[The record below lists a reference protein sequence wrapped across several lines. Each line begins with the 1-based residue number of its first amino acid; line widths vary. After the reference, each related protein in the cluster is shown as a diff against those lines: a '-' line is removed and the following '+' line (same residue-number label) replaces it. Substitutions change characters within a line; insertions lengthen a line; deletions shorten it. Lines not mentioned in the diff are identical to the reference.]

1 MARRRQHHEDHLNH
15 EAWAIPYGDLVTLL
29 LAFFVVM
36 YAISSINEGKY
47 RVVADALSAAF
58 GGPPRSLKPVQL
70 GQVQLRGAGFDHPSV
85 VNTGARRG
93 PAEPI
98 QVEIPMPLHLRDALP
113 QAGRGSSTTN
123 AVGKGVGNPAQQ
135 LQQLGSRIEE
145 ALEGLVE
152 RGLVRVRRGHNYLEV
167 EIQSDLLFPSGAA
180 MPTPAALSTVRQL
193 AGILRDVP
201 NAVRVEGYT
210 DDQPIRTLLFRSNW
224 DLSVARATSVV
235 HELVAAGIAPP
246 RLAAMGYGEYQP
258 VADNTTVAGRNAN
271 RRVELV
277 ILASTQGVDAVPGS
291 EGAPAEPAAQ
301 PALQAA
307 VEREVPSRNEPSS
320 QPVVLANAGMGG
332 LSQANGAP

>member
-1 MARRRQHHEDHLNH
+1 MARRRQHHEEHLNH

-58 GGPPRSLKPVQL
+58 GGPPRTLKPLQV
-70 GQVQLRGAGFDHPSV
+70 GNVQLRGGAFDHPSV

-93 PAEPI
+93 PAEPVP
-98 QVEIPMPLHLRDALP
+98 VEIPMPLRRRDALP
-113 QAGRGSSTTN
+113 QPHGGNGQGTAAGE
-123 AVGKGVGNPAQQ
+123 GVAGAGARLQ

-145 ALEGLVE
+145 ALDDLVQ
-152 RGLVRVRRGHNYLEV
+152 RGLVRVRRGHGYLEV

-180 MPTPAALSTVRQL
+180 MPTAAALATVRQL
-193 AGILRDVP
+193 AVVLRDVP

-210 DDQPIRTLLFRSNW
+210 DNQPIRTLLFRSNW

-235 HELVAAGIAPP
+235 HELVAEGIAPQ
-246 RLAAMGYGEYQP
+246 RMAAMGYGEYQP
-258 VADNTTVAGRNAN
+258 VADNATVAGRNAN

-277 ILASTQGVDAVPGS
+277 ILASPQAVDAVP
-291 EGAPAEPAAQ
+291 ETEDTPPQPA
-301 PALQAA
+301 ALQAA
-307 VEREVPSRNEPSS
+307 AEPPSEP
-320 QPVVLANAGMGG
+320 QPTVLANAGTGG
-332 LSQANGAP
+332 LTQANGAP